1 VPLSGS
7 PRPPEPRTQLS
18 FLFDC
23 DDVALPALKLDPDTE
38 LARVVLTDV
47 EVRQRAVPHDVE
59 CSRDDRL

>member
-1 VPLSGS
+1 
-7 PRPPEPRTQLS
+7 
-18 FLFDC
+18 
-23 DDVALPALKLDPDTE
+23 LPALKLDPDTE